1 MHLPEGRSWSWSGS
15 RLLLQKKKR
24 QNEMGK
30 PETKAVQHIMD
41 RACICLKALPTKT
54 HVIVSHMHSN
64 HAVITVC

>member
-1 MHLPEGRSWSWSGS
+1 
-15 RLLLQKKKR
+15 
-24 QNEMGK
+24 MGK